1 MNRKKRIET
10 IMKNNFIYDFLN
22 VLDDSHLH
30 AGHQNYNGKQESH
43 FTIIFKLNAEIKLTK
58 LQVHRKINE
67 LLKDEFS
74 NGLHALQIQL
84 IN

>member
-10 IMKNNFIYDFLN
+10 IIKSNFIYDFLN

-30 AGHQNYNGKQESH
+30 AGHQKYDGTQESH
-43 FTIIFKLNAEIKLTK
+43 FKIIIKLKAEIQLTR
-58 LQVHRKINE
+58 LQVHQKIND

-74 NGLHALQIQL
+74 IGLHALQIQ
-84 IN
+84 IIK